1 MAGRLDRRQGADRD
15 DRRDMMALTFGLV
28 LLLFVVAL
36 YVLALNVLRQALTWS
51 DDLVRWLTTPARRR
65 ER

>member
-1 MAGRLDRRQGADRD
+1 
-15 DRRDMMALTFGLV
+15 MALTFGLV
-28 LLLFVVAL
+28 LLLFAL
-36 YVLALNVLRQALTWS
+36 AVYVLVLGFLRQALTWS